1 MKLFRRM
8 TQIPSSLLHWW
19 WSMWKVCQ
27 AWSLFL
33 SCARKYHQDP
43 CNLTCVKKL
52 LTNPTAATTIVM
64 QNFLESEWLI
74 CSYDNWTLKMRRTS
88 ECGMQGRVQWLFTL
102 CADSR
107 PSSTPRG
114 QWYCL
119 EMSSRKLGIQGKF
132 SCIVYTSESVDN
144 LLEKQFYFGNVLS
157 LNCLWSL

>member
-1 MKLFRRM
+1 MKYVKSM
-8 TQIPSSLLHWW
+8 SSLESIL
-19 WSMWKVCQ
+19 KLCQ
-27 AWSLFL
+27 EISPGSLQSNLCEETTNKPHSSHNNSYAEFPGEWMAHLFL
-33 SCARKYHQDP
+33 WQLNFENEQD
-43 CNLTCVKKL
+43 LWVRHAGKGL
-52 LTNPTAATTIVM
+52 
-64 QNFLESEWLI
+64 
-74 CSYDNWTLKMRRTS
+74 
-88 ECGMQGRVQWLFTL
+88 QWLFTL